1 MSAKQA
7 SLGGL
12 YGKVPAFADFVHR
25 RLPMSFVEPWS
36 AWLDR
41 SIIESRAEIG
51 ERWVEV
57 YLSSPPWR
65 FALDAGI
72 AGPAGWLG
80 VFASSVDEVRRC
92 YPITVA
98 VSTTP
103 GLALRDL
110 SGDAEPLFK
119 ALEATALA
127 LIDGSAPPDAAMTRL
142 DELALSASLVGATTL
157 SRGTTERLRMDSA
170 YESIA
175 AMAADLGADFIAPAV
190 SSPALSAWWHG
201 GFRDRPAASLVVA
214 GLPSADLFAS
224 FLDGLWRNR
233 GFSQKIGASP

>member
-7 SLGGL
+7 SLAGF
-12 YGKVPAFADFVHR
+12 YGKIPAFADFVHR
-25 RLPMSFVEPWS
+25 RLPMSFIEPWS

-41 SIIESRAEIG
+41 SLAESRVEIG

-65 FALDAGI
+65 FALDPGI
-72 AGPAGWLG
+72 AGPAGWVG
-80 VFASSVDEVRRC
+80 VLASSVDEVRRC
-92 YPITVA
+92 YPITV
-98 VSTTP
+98 VLSTPP
-103 GLALRDL
+103 GFALRDL
-110 SGDAEPLFK
+110 TGDVEPLFK
-119 ALEATALA
+119 TLEATALA
-127 LIDGSAPPDAAMTRL
+127 LIDGGAPPDAAMARL
-142 DELALSASLVGATTL
+142 DELAQSGPLAGTSIL
-157 SRGTTERLRMDSA
+157 SRGTKERLRMGAA
-170 YESIA
+170 YGSIA

-190 SSPALSAWWHG
+190 ASSGLSAWWHG

-233 GFSQKIGASP
+233 GFTQGAGAST